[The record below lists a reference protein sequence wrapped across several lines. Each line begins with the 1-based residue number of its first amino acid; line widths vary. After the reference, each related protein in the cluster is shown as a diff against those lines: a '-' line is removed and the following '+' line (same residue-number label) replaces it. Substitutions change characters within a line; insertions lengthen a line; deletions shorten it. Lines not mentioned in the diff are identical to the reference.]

1 MTNPESDGVRELL
14 AAAKFMLAALPEGVH
29 EKYLD
34 ESLPC
39 PCTCPRCRL
48 KRAVRKSKG
57 VLAE

>member
-1 MTNPESDGVRELL
+1 MSDLL
-14 AAAKFMLAALPEGVH
+14 AAAKLMLSALPEGIH

-48 KRAVRKSKG
+48 KRAVRLAGAEGKSEGCK
-57 VLAE
+57 